1 MRRPHSL
8 SSLRLLRLCSVQAND
23 TCILTPV
30 SSACSHAQTERDGD
44 QQGVQV
50 GVFFFFFCLGTSNTR
65 GVEREMKRN
74 VCKLFAG
81 PA

>member
-30 SSACSHAQTERDGD
+30 SSACSHALTERDGD
-44 QQGVQV
+44 RQGLQV
-50 GVFFFFFCLGTSNTR
+50 GVSFYLFREVQHERCGERNEKECL
-65 GVEREMKRN
+65 
-74 VCKLFAG
+74 
-81 PA
+81 

>member
-30 SSACSHAQTERDGD
+30 SSACSHAQTESDGD
-44 QQGVQV
+44 QQGFKREFPFLLLREVQNDRC
-50 GVFFFFFCLGTSNTR
+50 GERSEKECL
-65 GVEREMKRN
+65 
-74 VCKLFAG
+74 
-81 PA
+81 